1 MPNTPPSPRRR
12 GTARTDALLQVTL
25 ELAAEVGYAGLSIEA
40 IARRAEVGK
49 HTIYRRWPSKAA
61 LLMDALHRAWTTDLD
76 HRDTGDVHH
85 DLREQFVRSA
95 AALSEPPIGPVYR
108 AVIAEAQSDPALRA
122 ALDERFLHTVEQRT
136 LDRIALGQRTGE
148 LRADMDLTFATEI
161 LCGGLYYRHLLTTR
175 PVDETAI
182 DNLLDMFMRAYAT
195 DPPPPGKRAGDH
207 RALPEEN
214 RGEGPETRG

>member
-61 LLMDALHRAWTTDLD
+61 LLMDALHRVWTTDLD

-175 PVDETAI
+175 PVDKTAI